1 MALATKYRIEGTS
14 DIYGKVTVNIKLDGY
29 TGLVIPLEGATRDFV
44 ILKIGSSSNDISQT
58 ILPGEANIQYYA
70 VSEFQTIE
78 MAQSEPFTYL
88 VEINDELGQNIWTGW
103 VMPEDYSESYTNT
116 PYLVNISASDY
127 LDALKNVSMPSLVGT
142 KISLWNALR
151 TALAGTRLELRYLES
166 ISIYADGMDDNNQDS
181 PLTQAEVTISTFEGL
196 NCYDAINT
204 ILKPFFSRVYQY
216 RGWRI
221 ENITEKR
228 DNYIVRLYNIGG
240 VFQSFFNSLSLV
252 QLDNSPS
259 NFSALIEKSG
269 KLNFKPSLNYS
280 SSYFASVQQEQ
291 ATGLQGFDK
300 LADWIDASNLVSWTN
315 ENGIIIQRVVT
326 EYNGSEYGVWI
337 DGKNDSFADDEY
349 IQSVAIAVNPSTN
362 ENITIGFDYKM
373 DYPSVIILGSK
384 PILYVEFYLDGV
396 TNDYYW
402 TGTQWGNDRKAIRI
416 SASTRNVWRSFVAN
430 IGVLPEQ
437 GNLFIRIHKLVK
449 SGSTGV
455 TKLFLTRFFTNIAV
469 ESEQTNVYLFAQGYS
484 SIESTYRGP
493 SFEFSLSD
501 GLILGAKGVLEFD
514 NALTDNWNRAGKTD
528 DLQLTSLFIYQ
539 WLTFHQ
545 YAGAMLQGTLYQKG
559 EKITPFSTIEDD
571 PSISTKRYILNSWE
585 MSLGSGRGNVQFREI
600 PQDDIA
606 VTIATGTRTQ
616 IEKGDYLIPGIL
628 APTGPTVMPE
638 LTPTTP
644 VINFENLRFLNGDV
658 TGDISTSELTPSAI
672 VNKARLDFTGLTADD
687 IVFNAV
693 KNTLDQENMTNL
705 RLSDIR
711 TIIGTIPTASVIGRY
726 DIDTSGTTAPVGT
739 KDIRYNNATQISAT
753 QLFISDITEDNI
765 DVDLF
770 LSLIK
775 QGSALVIQDRG
786 DHLNYQTYEVS
797 GTPTF
802 ASATWTFPVTF
813 KDSGGTGTT
822 GFANNHKVLL
832 SALSSG
838 SGSDPNKVSYN
849 VADSKNATERNQA
862 RVNIGSTSATPQ
874 IIATAGAINDLTVTS
889 NSLVFTGAS
898 VVLSGILAGLD
909 GEEIAILNASGTNLE
924 LLSQSVLSSANNR
937 FASGVIVPNL
947 SILRIKY
954 RTTTNRW
961 FFENVGVND
970 GRYVRKDIADTKTG
984 SLTLVGSL
992 DLTSVGSG
1000 VINAVTPTS
1009 VDAGH
1014 RFGEGGNLGFSVGR
1028 YITGPNL
1035 GRGTPIFWRSAV
1047 SIGSFF
1053 WQSTFGVTT
1062 ASIDSTNG
1070 RIFQARSGTS
1080 NQSTRRDELYLN
1092 YAQTVATAGT
1102 INDLAIN
1109 ADCKLLILTGATD
1122 LTGVVFVDNTRLLRI
1137 EARGGSRII
1146 RDQSPSSTDVNR
1158 FALGADLTINDGEVY
1173 QFIYTNSRWRRVL

>member
-181 PLTQAEVTISTFEGL
+181 PLTQAEVTRSTFEGL

-291 ATGLQGFDK
+291 ATGLQGFDN
-300 LADWIDASNLVSWTN
+300 LADWTDASNLVSWTN

-672 VNKARLDFTGLTADD
+672 VNKARLVTTGLTGDD

-693 KNTLDQENMTNL
+693 KDTLDQENMTNL
-705 RLSDIR
+705 RLSDTYPILDTNFVPYTGAKSNVDLGEKGLR
-711 TIIGTIPTASVIGRY
+711 SGYYRFDTTPTSTPTDQGTMYWDEDDNTVDIVLNGYIMKVGEDQFYPVKNQTGSNIAKGVAVRFAGTLGSSGRLLIAPFLADGSLPSTRFMGVTAEAIANGEDGKVLWFGRLRGINTSAFAEGDILYASTTVAGGFQTTVPTAPNNIVEIAAVVTDATNGTIFIRPQFIASTV
-726 DIDTSGTTAPVGT
+726 
-739 KDIRYNNATQISAT
+739 
-753 QLFISDITEDNI
+753 
-765 DVDLF
+765 
-770 LSLIK
+770 
-775 QGSALVIQDRG
+775 
-786 DHLNYQTYEVS
+786 
-797 GTPTF
+797 
-802 ASATWTFPVTF
+802 
-813 KDSGGTGTT
+813 
-822 GFANNHKVLL
+822 
-832 SALSSG
+832 
-838 SGSDPNKVSYN
+838 DPNKVSYN

-862 RVNIGSTSATPQ
+862 RVNIG
-874 IIATAGAINDLTVTS
+874 
-889 NSLVFTGAS
+889 
-898 VVLSGILAGLD
+898 
-909 GEEIAILNASGTNLE
+909 
-924 LLSQSVLSSANNR
+924 
-937 FASGVIVPNL
+937 
-947 SILRIKY
+947 
-954 RTTTNRW
+954 
-961 FFENVGVND
+961 
-970 GRYVRKDIADTKTG
+970 
-984 SLTLVGSL
+984 
-992 DLTSVGSG
+992 
-1000 VINAVTPTS
+1000 
-1009 VDAGH
+1009 
-1014 RFGEGGNLGFSVGR
+1014 
-1028 YITGPNL
+1028 
-1035 GRGTPIFWRSAV
+1035 
-1047 SIGSFF
+1047 
-1053 WQSTFGVTT
+1053 
-1062 ASIDSTNG
+1062 
-1070 RIFQARSGTS
+1070 
-1080 NQSTRRDELYLN
+1080 
-1092 YAQTVATAGT
+1092 
-1102 INDLAIN
+1102 
-1109 ADCKLLILTGATD
+1109 
-1122 LTGVVFVDNTRLLRI
+1122 
-1137 EARGGSRII
+1137 
-1146 RDQSPSSTDVNR
+1146 
-1158 FALGADLTINDGEVY
+1158 
-1173 QFIYTNSRWRRVL
+1173 